1 MKRIFSALVVL
12 SCLVQT
18 AEAQLTTTGA
28 QIVSTTIDKLAPSG
42 PSQNSAI
49 APNGD
54 IIVFSSEASNLVAD
68 DTNKRSDI
76 FKSVKGVISLASK
89 SSSGGFPSG
98 DSKDP
103 AISPILP
110 DGGYAIV
117 FASNAL
123 DIVSGYT
130 PPESGSLNPTQIYMR
145 LEPSGETILI
155 SRALDAARN
164 PVPLLGG
171 NGDSIF
177 PSVTV
182 VPSNPPKFMI
192 AFLSQA
198 TDIARSD
205 DPVEGRIP
213 SIAPFGASV
222 KIQLEGVAVVE
233 DIMTP
238 KIRPDADCFDLQL
251 SGNGRYVAFSS
262 RARNLIPNEVYSG
275 GFKQIFLIEFVRN
288 EDSMSNIVIL
298 SRDKDGALG
307 NADSRLPSLSFRG
320 DIRTFLTSAT
330 NLGSSADKDVV
341 VISNSINKVPTVINT
356 SINGALSNGRATS
369 AKISP
374 NGFYVAFSDTGTN
387 LAEVTTDSFAQSYIK
402 HVITGKVLLTSVT
415 SGTVAGD
422 DTTAQVSI
430 GGAGF
435 NSLAVR
441 TSFTSRALNLNSIG
455 AGGTNAAIYRA
466 DIEVSPPPLT
476 SGVILSAPPDI
487 AITART
493 ATFTLQKFADAS
505 IGSLSVGTFATSV
518 KYNVEIRSAR
528 PKTRIIRNTTRNQIT
543 ARKLSPGSYTVR
555 YRVTGET
562 SSGTAIKS
570 KYSPR
575 ETFVIE

>member
-1 MKRIFSALVVL
+1 MKIILSIIVAVCCVVH
-12 SCLVQT
+12 T

-28 QIVSTTIDKLAPSG
+28 QIVSTTIDGQAPSG
-42 PSQNSAI
+42 ASQNSAI

-54 IIVFSSEASNLVAD
+54 IIVFSSEASNLVAN
-68 DTNKRSDI
+68 DTNQLGDI
-76 FKSVKGVISLASK
+76 FKSVKGVLSLVSK
-89 SSSGGFPSG
+89 NNSGGFPSG

-130 PPESGSLNPTQIYMR
+130 PPQSGSLNPTQIYMR

-155 SRALDAARN
+155 SRALDANRN
-164 PVPLLGG
+164 PMPLSGG
-171 NGDSIF
+171 NGDSRA

-192 AFLSQA
+192 GFLSQA
-198 TDIARSD
+198 TNISLPD
-205 DPVEGRIP
+205 DVAGGLMP
-213 SIAPFGASV
+213 SIAPFGAGV
-222 KIQLEGVAVVE
+222 KIQQDGPVVE
-233 DIMTP
+233 NIKTL
-238 KIRPDADCFDLQL
+238 KIRPDADCFDLVL
-251 SGNGRYVAFSS
+251 SGNGSYIAFSS
-262 RARNLIPNEVYSG
+262 KATNLVPDEDFSG
-275 GFKQIFLIEFVRN
+275 EFRQVFLRDMGIEQTFV
-288 EDSMSNIVIL
+288 L
-298 SRDKDGALG
+298 SRAADRTLGDG
-307 NADSRLPSLSFRG
+307 DSSLPSLSFRG
-320 DIRTFLTSAT
+320 DIRTFLTQAS
-330 NLGSSADKDVV
+330 NLGGSTTNAVAT
-341 VISNSINKVPTVINT
+341 ISNSMNKVPTVINT

-369 AKISP
+369 ARISP

-387 LAEVTTDSFAQSYIK
+387 LAQGPTGNFAQSYIK
-402 HVITGKVLLTSVT
+402 NVITGEVFRTSVT
-415 SGTVAGD
+415 SGGEAGD
-422 DTTAQVSI
+422 ETSAQVSI

-441 TSFTSRALNLNSIG
+441 TSFTSRAFNLNSIG
-455 AGGTNAAIYRA
+455 AGGTNTPIYRA
-466 DIEVSPPPLT
+466 DIDVPPPPLT

-487 AITART
+487 AITSRK
-493 ATFTLQKFADAS
+493 ATFTLQEFSDAN

-518 KYNVEIRSAR
+518 KYNVEIRLTR
-528 PKTRIIRNTTRNQIT
+528 TKTRIIRNTTRNQIT

-570 KYSPR
+570 KYSPK

>member
-1 MKRIFSALVVL
+1 MKIILSIIVAVCCVVH
-12 SCLVQT
+12 T

-28 QIVSTTIDKLAPSG
+28 QIVSTTIDGQAPSG
-42 PSQNSAI
+42 ASQNSAI

-68 DTNKRSDI
+68 DNNKFSDI
-76 FKSVKGVISLASK
+76 FKSVKGVLSLVSK
-89 SSSGGFPSG
+89 NNSGGFPSG

-130 PPESGSLNPTQIYMR
+130 PPQSGSLNPTQIYMR

-155 SRALDAARN
+155 SRALDANRN
-164 PVPLLGG
+164 PMPLSGG
-171 NGDSIF
+171 NGDSRA

-192 AFLSQA
+192 GFLSQA
-198 TDIARSD
+198 TNISLPD
-205 DPVEGRIP
+205 DVAGGLMP
-213 SIAPFGASV
+213 SIAPFGAGV
-222 KIQLEGVAVVE
+222 KIQQDGPVVE
-233 DIMTP
+233 NIKTL
-238 KIRPDADCFDLQL
+238 KIRPDADCFDLVL
-251 SGNGRYVAFSS
+251 SGNGSYIAFSS
-262 RARNLIPNEVYSG
+262 KATNLVPDEDFSG
-275 GFKQIFLIEFVRN
+275 EFRQVFLRDMGIEQTFV
-288 EDSMSNIVIL
+288 L
-298 SRDKDGALG
+298 SRAADGTLG
-307 NADSRLPSLSFRG
+307 DGDSYLPSLSFRG
-320 DIRTFLTSAT
+320 DIRTFLTQAS
-330 NLGSSADKDVV
+330 NLGGNTTNAVAT
-341 VISNSINKVPTVINT
+341 ISNSMNKVPTVINT
-356 SINGALSNGRATS
+356 SIDGTVSNGRATS

-387 LAEVTTDSFAQSYIK
+387 LAQGPTGNFAQSYIK
-402 HVITGKVLLTSVT
+402 NVITGEVFRTSVT
-415 SGTVAGD
+415 SGGVAGD
-422 DTTAQVSI
+422 DTSAQVSI

-441 TSFTSRALNLNSIG
+441 TSFTSRAFNLNSIG
-455 AGGTNAAIYRA
+455 AGGTNTPIYRA
-466 DIEVSPPPLT
+466 DIDVPPPPLT

-487 AITART
+487 AITSRK
-493 ATFTLQKFADAS
+493 ATFTLQEFSDAN

-518 KYNVEIRSAR
+518 KYNVEIRLTR
-528 PKTRIIRNTTRNQIT
+528 TKTRIIRNTTRNQIT

-570 KYSPR
+570 KYSPK

>member
-1 MKRIFSALVVL
+1 MKIILSIIVAVCCVVH
-12 SCLVQT
+12 T

-28 QIVSTTIDKLAPSG
+28 QIVSTTIDGQAPSG
-42 PSQNSAI
+42 ASQNSAI

-54 IIVFSSEASNLVAD
+54 IIVFSSEERNLFAN
-68 DTNKRSDI
+68 DTNQLGDI
-76 FKSVKGVISLASK
+76 FKSVKGVLSLVSK
-89 SSSGGFPSG
+89 NNSGGFPSG

-130 PPESGSLNPTQIYMR
+130 PPQSGSLNPTQIYMR

-155 SRALDAARN
+155 SRALDANRN
-164 PVPLLGG
+164 PMPLSGG
-171 NGDSIF
+171 NGDSRA

-192 AFLSQA
+192 GFLSQA
-198 TDIARSD
+198 TNISLPD
-205 DPVEGRIP
+205 DVAGGLMP
-213 SIAPFGASV
+213 SIAPFGAGV
-222 KIQLEGVAVVE
+222 KIQQDGPVVE
-233 DIMTP
+233 NIKTLR
-238 KIRPDADCFDLQL
+238 IRPDADCFDLVL
-251 SGNGRYVAFSS
+251 SGNGSYIAFSS
-262 RARNLIPNEVYSG
+262 KATNLVPDEDFSG
-275 GFKQIFLIEFVRN
+275 EFRQVFLRDMGIEQTFV
-288 EDSMSNIVIL
+288 L
-298 SRDKDGALG
+298 SRAADRTLGDG
-307 NADSRLPSLSFRG
+307 DSSLPSLSFRG
-320 DIRTFLTSAT
+320 DIRTFLTQAS
-330 NLGSSADKDVV
+330 NLGGSTTNTVAT
-341 VISNSINKVPTVINT
+341 ISNSTNKVPTVINT
-356 SINGALSNGRATS
+356 SINGALSNGKATS

-387 LAEVTTDSFAQSYIK
+387 LAQGPTGNFAQSYIK
-402 HVITGKVLLTSVT
+402 NVITGEVFRTSVT
-415 SGTVAGD
+415 SGGEAGD
-422 DTTAQVSI
+422 ETSAQVSI

-441 TSFTSRALNLNSIG
+441 TSFTSRAFNLNSIG
-455 AGGTNAAIYRA
+455 AGGTNTPIYRA
-466 DIEVSPPPLT
+466 DIDVPPPPLT

-487 AITART
+487 AITSRK
-493 ATFTLQKFADAS
+493 ATFTLQEFSDAN

-518 KYNVEIRSAR
+518 KYNVEIRLAR

-570 KYSPR
+570 KYSPK

>member
-1 MKRIFSALVVL
+1 MKIIFSALVVL
-12 SCLVQT
+12 YCVVQT

-28 QIVSTTIDKLAPSG
+28 QIVSTTIDGQAPSG
-42 PSQNSAI
+42 ASQNSAI

-68 DTNKRSDI
+68 DNNQLADI
-76 FKSVKGVISLASK
+76 FKSVKGVISLVSRG
-89 SSSGGFPSG
+89 SSGGFPSG

-117 FASNAL
+117 FASNAR
-123 DIVSGYT
+123 DIVSGYQ
-130 PPESGSLNPTQIYMR
+130 PPPPSGSLNPTQIYMR

-155 SRALDAARN
+155 SRALDASRN

-171 NGDSIF
+171 NGESRF

-192 AFLSQA
+192 GFLSQA
-198 TDIARSD
+198 TNIALSAD
-205 DPVEGRIP
+205 VVGGLIP
-213 SIAPFGASV
+213 LMVPFGASV
-222 KIQLEGVAVVE
+222 KIQRDGLAVVE
-233 DIMTP
+233 DIRTP
-238 KIRPDADCFDLQL
+238 RIRPDADCFDLVL
-251 SGNGRYVAFSS
+251 SGNGSYLAFSS
-262 RARNLIPNEVYSG
+262 AATNLVRDEDFSG
-275 GFKQIFLIEFVRN
+275 GFKQVFLNSMGNEQTFV
-288 EDSMSNIVIL
+288 L
-298 SRDKDGALG
+298 SRAADGTLG
-307 NADSRLPSLSFRG
+307 NGDSSLPSLSFRG
-320 DIRTFLTSAT
+320 DIRTFLTQAS
-330 NLGSSADKDVV
+330 NLGGSTTNAVAT
-341 VISNSINKVPTVINT
+341 ISNSMNKVPTVINT

-369 AKISP
+369 ARISP

-387 LAEVTTDSFAQSYIK
+387 LAQGPTGNFAQSYIK
-402 HVITGKVLLTSVT
+402 NVITGEVFRTSVT
-415 SGTVAGD
+415 SGGVAGD
-422 DTTAQVSI
+422 DTSAQVSI

-441 TSFTSRALNLNSIG
+441 TSFTSRAFNLNSIG
-455 AGGTNAAIYRA
+455 AGGTNTPIYRA
-466 DIEVSPPPLT
+466 DIDVPPPPLT
-476 SGVILSAPPDI
+476 SGVILGAPPDI
-487 AITART
+487 AITSRK
-493 ATFTLQKFADAS
+493 ATFTLQEFSDAN

-518 KYNVEIRSAR
+518 KYNVEIRLAR

-570 KYSPR
+570 KYSPK

>member
-1 MKRIFSALVVL
+1 MKIILSIIVAVCCVVH
-12 SCLVQT
+12 T

-28 QIVSTTIDKLAPSG
+28 QIVSTTIDGQAPSG
-42 PSQNSAI
+42 ASQNSAI

-68 DTNKRSDI
+68 DNNKLSDI
-76 FKSVKGVISLASK
+76 FKSVKGVLSLVSK
-89 SSSGGFPSG
+89 NNSGGFPSG

-110 DGGYAIV
+110 DGRYAIV

-123 DIVSGYT
+123 DLVSGYT
-130 PPESGSLNPTQIYMR
+130 PPQSGSLNPTQIYMR

-155 SRALDAARN
+155 SRALDANRN
-164 PVPLLGG
+164 PMPLSGG
-171 NGDSIF
+171 NGDSRA

-192 AFLSQA
+192 GFLSQA
-198 TDIARSD
+198 TNISLPD
-205 DPVEGRIP
+205 DVAGGLMP
-213 SIAPFGASV
+213 SIAPFGAGV
-222 KIQLEGVAVVE
+222 KIQQDGPVVE
-233 DIMTP
+233 NIKTLR
-238 KIRPDADCFDLQL
+238 IRPDADCFDLVL
-251 SGNGRYVAFSS
+251 SGNGSYIAFSS
-262 RARNLIPNEVYSG
+262 KATNLVPDEDFSG
-275 GFKQIFLIEFVRN
+275 EFRQVFLRDMGIEQTFV
-288 EDSMSNIVIL
+288 L
-298 SRDKDGALG
+298 SRAADRTLGDG
-307 NADSRLPSLSFRG
+307 DSSLPSLSFRG
-320 DIRTFLTSAT
+320 DIRTFLTQAS
-330 NLGSSADKDVV
+330 NLGGSTTNTVAT
-341 VISNSINKVPTVINT
+341 ISNSTNKVPTVINT
-356 SINGALSNGRATS
+356 SINGALSNGKATS

-387 LAEVTTDSFAQSYIK
+387 LAQGPTGNFAQSYIK
-402 HVITGKVLLTSVT
+402 NVITGEVFRTSVT
-415 SGTVAGD
+415 SGGVAGD
-422 DTTAQVSI
+422 DTSAQVSI

-441 TSFTSRALNLNSIG
+441 TSFTSRAFNLNSIG
-455 AGGTNAAIYRA
+455 AGGTNTPIYRA
-466 DIEVSPPPLT
+466 DIDVPPPPLT

-487 AITART
+487 AITSRK
-493 ATFTLQKFADAS
+493 ATFTLQEFSDAN

-518 KYNVEIRSAR
+518 KYNVEIRLTR
-528 PKTRIIRNTTRNQIT
+528 TKTRIIRNTTRNQIT

-570 KYSPR
+570 KYSPK

>member
-1 MKRIFSALVVL
+1 MKIILSIIVAVCCVVH
-12 SCLVQT
+12 T

-28 QIVSTTIDKLAPSG
+28 QIVSTTIDGQAPSG
-42 PSQNSAI
+42 ASQNSAI

-54 IIVFSSEASNLVAD
+54 IIVFSSEASNLVAN
-68 DTNKRSDI
+68 DTNQLGDI
-76 FKSVKGVISLASK
+76 FKSVKGVLSLVSK
-89 SSSGGFPSG
+89 NNSGGFPSG

-130 PPESGSLNPTQIYMR
+130 PPQSGSLNPTQIYMR

-155 SRALDAARN
+155 SRALDANRN
-164 PVPLLGG
+164 PMPLSGG
-171 NGDSIF
+171 NGDSRA

-192 AFLSQA
+192 GFLSQA
-198 TDIARSD
+198 TNISLPD
-205 DPVEGRIP
+205 DVAGGLMP
-213 SIAPFGASV
+213 SIAPFGAGV
-222 KIQLEGVAVVE
+222 KIQQDGPVVE
-233 DIMTP
+233 NIKTL
-238 KIRPDADCFDLQL
+238 KIRPDADCFDLVL
-251 SGNGRYVAFSS
+251 SGNGSYIAFSS
-262 RARNLIPNEVYSG
+262 KATNLVPDEDFSG
-275 GFKQIFLIEFVRN
+275 EFRQVFLRDMGIEQTFV
-288 EDSMSNIVIL
+288 L
-298 SRDKDGALG
+298 SRAADGTLG
-307 NADSRLPSLSFRG
+307 DGDSYLPSLSFRG
-320 DIRTFLTSAT
+320 DIRTFLTQAS
-330 NLGSSADKDVV
+330 NLGGNTTNAVAT
-341 VISNSINKVPTVINT
+341 ISNSMNKVPTVINT

-369 AKISP
+369 ARISP

-387 LAEVTTDSFAQSYIK
+387 LAQGPTGNFAQSYIK
-402 HVITGKVLLTSVT
+402 NVITGEVFRTSVT
-415 SGTVAGD
+415 SGGVAGD
-422 DTTAQVSI
+422 DTSAQVSI

-441 TSFTSRALNLNSIG
+441 TSFTSRAFNLNSIG
-455 AGGTNAAIYRA
+455 AGGTNTPIYRA
-466 DIEVSPPPLT
+466 DIDVPPPPLT

-487 AITART
+487 AITSRK
-493 ATFTLQKFADAS
+493 ATFTLQEFSDAN

-518 KYNVEIRSAR
+518 KYNVEIRLTR
-528 PKTRIIRNTTRNQIT
+528 TKTRIIRNTTRNQIT

-570 KYSPR
+570 KYSPK

>member
-1 MKRIFSALVVL
+1 MKIILSIIVAVCCVVH
-12 SCLVQT
+12 T

-28 QIVSTTIDKLAPSG
+28 QIVSTTIDGQAPSG
-42 PSQNSAI
+42 ASQNSAI

-54 IIVFSSEASNLVAD
+54 IIVFSSEASNLVAN
-68 DTNKRSDI
+68 DTNQLGDI
-76 FKSVKGVISLASK
+76 FKSVKGVLSLVSK
-89 SSSGGFPSG
+89 NNSGGFPSG

-130 PPESGSLNPTQIYMR
+130 PPQSGSLNPTQIYMR

-155 SRALDAARN
+155 SRALDANRN
-164 PVPLLGG
+164 PMPLSGG
-171 NGDSIF
+171 NGHSTA

-192 AFLSQA
+192 GFLSQA
-198 TDIARSD
+198 TNISLPD
-205 DPVEGRIP
+205 DVAGGLMP
-213 SIAPFGASV
+213 SIAPFGAGV
-222 KIQLEGVAVVE
+222 KIQQDGPVVE
-233 DIMTP
+233 NIKTL
-238 KIRPDADCFDLQL
+238 KIRPDADCFDLVL
-251 SGNGRYVAFSS
+251 SGNGSYIAFSS
-262 RARNLIPNEVYSG
+262 KATNLVPDEDFSG
-275 GFKQIFLIEFVRN
+275 EFRQVFLRDMGIEQTFV
-288 EDSMSNIVIL
+288 L
-298 SRDKDGALG
+298 SRAADRTLGDG
-307 NADSRLPSLSFRG
+307 DSSLPSLSFRG
-320 DIRTFLTSAT
+320 DIRTFLTQAS
-330 NLGSSADKDVV
+330 NLGGSTTNTVAT
-341 VISNSINKVPTVINT
+341 ISNSTNKVPTVINT
-356 SINGALSNGRATS
+356 SIDGAVSNGKATS

-387 LAEVTTDSFAQSYIK
+387 LAQGPTGNFAQSYIK
-402 HVITGKVLLTSVT
+402 NVITGEVFRTSVT
-415 SGTVAGD
+415 SGGVAGD
-422 DTTAQVSI
+422 DTSAQVSI

-441 TSFTSRALNLNSIG
+441 TSFTSRAFNLNSIG
-455 AGGTNAAIYRA
+455 AGGTNTPIYRA
-466 DIEVSPPPLT
+466 DIDVPPPPLT

-487 AITART
+487 AITSRK
-493 ATFTLQKFADAS
+493 ATFTLQEFSDAN

-518 KYNVEIRSAR
+518 KYNVEIRLTR
-528 PKTRIIRNTTRNQIT
+528 TKTRIIRNTTRNQIT

-570 KYSPR
+570 KYSPK

>member
-1 MKRIFSALVVL
+1 MKIILSIIVAVCCVVH
-12 SCLVQT
+12 T

-28 QIVSTTIDKLAPSG
+28 QIVSTTIDGQAPSG
-42 PSQNSAI
+42 ASQNSAI

-68 DTNKRSDI
+68 DNNKFSDI
-76 FKSVKGVISLASK
+76 FKSVKGVLSLVSK
-89 SSSGGFPSG
+89 NNSGGFPSG

-130 PPESGSLNPTQIYMR
+130 PPQSGSLNPTQIYMR

-155 SRALDAARN
+155 SRALDANRN
-164 PVPLLGG
+164 PMPLSGG
-171 NGDSIF
+171 NGDSRA

-192 AFLSQA
+192 GFLSQA
-198 TDIARSD
+198 TNIALPD
-205 DPVEGRIP
+205 DVVGGLTPFLV
-213 SIAPFGASV
+213 PFGASV
-222 KIQLEGVAVVE
+222 KIQRDGLAVVE
-233 DIMTP
+233 NVKTP
-238 KIRPDADCFDLQL
+238 RIRPDADCFDLVL
-251 SGNGRYVAFSS
+251 SGNGSYLAFSS
-262 RARNLIPNEVYSG
+262 KATNLVPDEDFSG
-275 GFKQIFLIEFVRN
+275 EFRQVFLRDMGIEQTFV
-288 EDSMSNIVIL
+288 L
-298 SRDKDGALG
+298 SRAADGTLG
-307 NADSRLPSLSFRG
+307 DGDSYLPSLSFRG
-320 DIRTFLTSAT
+320 DIRTFLTQAS
-330 NLGSSADKDVV
+330 NLGGNTTNAVAT
-341 VISNSINKVPTVINT
+341 ISNSMNKVPTVINT
-356 SINGALSNGRATS
+356 SIDGTVSNGRATS

-387 LAEVTTDSFAQSYIK
+387 LAQGPTGNFAQSYIK
-402 HVITGKVLLTSVT
+402 NVITGEVFRTSVT
-415 SGTVAGD
+415 SGGVAGD
-422 DTTAQVSI
+422 DTSAQVSI

-441 TSFTSRALNLNSIG
+441 TSFTSRAFNLNSIG
-455 AGGTNAAIYRA
+455 AGGTNTPIYRA
-466 DIEVSPPPLT
+466 DIDVPPPPLT

-487 AITART
+487 AITSRK
-493 ATFTLQKFADAS
+493 ATFTLQEFSDAN

-518 KYNVEIRSAR
+518 KYNVEIRLTR
-528 PKTRIIRNTTRNQIT
+528 TKTRIIRNTTRNQIT

-570 KYSPR
+570 KYSPK

>member
-1 MKRIFSALVVL
+1 MKIILSIIVAVCCVVH
-12 SCLVQT
+12 T

-28 QIVSTTIDKLAPSG
+28 QIVSTTIDGQAPSG
-42 PSQNSAI
+42 ASQNSAI

-68 DTNKRSDI
+68 DNNQLADI
-76 FKSVKGVISLASK
+76 FKSVKGVLSLVSK

-130 PPESGSLNPTQIYMR
+130 PPQSGSLNPTQIYMR

-155 SRALDAARN
+155 SRALDANRN
-164 PVPLLGG
+164 PMPLSGG
-171 NGDSIF
+171 NGDSRA

-192 AFLSQA
+192 GFLSQA
-198 TDIARSD
+198 TNIALSAD
-205 DPVEGRIP
+205 VVGGLIP
-213 SIAPFGASV
+213 LMVPFGASV
-222 KIQLEGVAVVE
+222 KIQRDGLAVVE
-233 DIMTP
+233 DIRTP
-238 KIRPDADCFDLQL
+238 RIRPDADCFDLVL
-251 SGNGRYVAFSS
+251 SGNGSYIAFSS
-262 RARNLIPNEVYSG
+262 KATNLVPDEDFSGEFRQVFLRDMGNE
-275 GFKQIFLIEFVRN
+275 QTFV
-288 EDSMSNIVIL
+288 L
-298 SRDKDGALG
+298 SRAADGTLG
-307 NADSRLPSLSFRG
+307 NGDSSLPSLSFRG
-320 DIRTFLTSAT
+320 DIRTFLTQAS
-330 NLGSSADKDVV
+330 NLGGSTTNAVAT
-341 VISNSINKVPTVINT
+341 ISNSMNKVPTVINT

-369 AKISP
+369 ARISP

-387 LAEVTTDSFAQSYIK
+387 LAQGPTGNFAQSYIK
-402 HVITGKVLLTSVT
+402 NVITGEVFRTSVT
-415 SGTVAGD
+415 SGGVAGD
-422 DTTAQVSI
+422 DTSAQVSI

-441 TSFTSRALNLNSIG
+441 TSFTSRAFNLNSIG
-455 AGGTNAAIYRA
+455 AGGTNTPIYRA
-466 DIEVSPPPLT
+466 DIDVPPPPLT

-487 AITART
+487 AITSRK
-493 ATFTLQKFADAS
+493 ATFTLQEFSDAN

-518 KYNVEIRSAR
+518 KYNVEIRLTR
-528 PKTRIIRNTTRNQIT
+528 TKTRIIRNTTRNQIT

-570 KYSPR
+570 KYSPK

>member
-1 MKRIFSALVVL
+1 MKIILSIIVAVCCVVH
-12 SCLVQT
+12 T

-28 QIVSTTIDKLAPSG
+28 QIVSTTIDGQAPSG
-42 PSQNSAI
+42 ASQNSAI

-54 IIVFSSEASNLVAD
+54 IIVFSSEASNLVAN
-68 DTNKRSDI
+68 DTNQLGDI
-76 FKSVKGVISLASK
+76 FKSVKGVLSLVSK
-89 SSSGGFPSG
+89 NNSGGFPSG

-130 PPESGSLNPTQIYMR
+130 PPQSGSLNPTQIYMR

-155 SRALDAARN
+155 SRALDANRN
-164 PVPLLGG
+164 PMPLSGG
-171 NGDSIF
+171 NGHSTA

-192 AFLSQA
+192 GFLSQA
-198 TDIARSD
+198 TNIALSAD
-205 DPVEGRIP
+205 VVGGLIP
-213 SIAPFGASV
+213 LMVPFGASV
-222 KIQLEGVAVVE
+222 KIQRDGLAVVE
-233 DIMTP
+233 DIRTP
-238 KIRPDADCFDLQL
+238 RIRPDADCFDLVL
-251 SGNGRYVAFSS
+251 SGNGSYLAFSS
-262 RARNLIPNEVYSG
+262 AATNLVRDEDFSG
-275 GFKQIFLIEFVRN
+275 GFKQVFLNSMGNEQTFV
-288 EDSMSNIVIL
+288 L
-298 SRDKDGALG
+298 SRAADGTLG
-307 NADSRLPSLSFRG
+307 DGDSSLPSLSFRG
-320 DIRTFLTSAT
+320 DIRTFLTQAS
-330 NLGSSADKDVV
+330 NLGGSTTNTVAT
-341 VISNSINKVPTVINT
+341 ISNSTNKVPTVINT
-356 SINGALSNGRATS
+356 SIDGAVSNGKATS

-387 LAEVTTDSFAQSYIK
+387 LAQGPTGNFAQSYIK
-402 HVITGKVLLTSVT
+402 NVITGEVFRTSVT
-415 SGTVAGD
+415 SGGVAGD
-422 DTTAQVSI
+422 DTSAQVSI

-441 TSFTSRALNLNSIG
+441 TSFTSRAFNLNSIG
-455 AGGTNAAIYRA
+455 AGGTNTPIYRA
-466 DIEVSPPPLT
+466 DIDVPPPPLT

-487 AITART
+487 AITSRK
-493 ATFTLQKFADAS
+493 ATFTLQEFSDAN

-518 KYNVEIRSAR
+518 KYNVEIRLTR
-528 PKTRIIRNTTRNQIT
+528 TKTRIIRNTTRNQIT

-570 KYSPR
+570 KYSPK

>member
-1 MKRIFSALVVL
+1 MKIILSIIVAVCCVVH
-12 SCLVQT
+12 T

-28 QIVSTTIDKLAPSG
+28 QIVSTTIDGQAPSG

-68 DTNKRSDI
+68 DNNKFSDI
-76 FKSVKGVISLASK
+76 FKSVKGVLSLVSK
-89 SSSGGFPSG
+89 NNSGGFPSG

-110 DGGYAIV
+110 DGRYAIV

-123 DIVSGYT
+123 DLVSGYT
-130 PPESGSLNPTQIYMR
+130 PPQSGSLNPTQIYMR

-155 SRALDAARN
+155 SRALDADRN
-164 PVPLLGG
+164 PMPLSGG
-171 NGDSIF
+171 SGDSTA

-192 AFLSQA
+192 GFLSQA
-198 TDIARSD
+198 TNISLPD
-205 DPVEGRIP
+205 DVAGGLMP
-213 SIAPFGASV
+213 SIAPFGAGV
-222 KIQLEGVAVVE
+222 KIQQDGPVVE
-233 DIMTP
+233 NIKTL
-238 KIRPDADCFDLQL
+238 KIRPDADCFDLVL
-251 SGNGRYVAFSS
+251 SGNGSYIAFSS
-262 RARNLIPNEVYSG
+262 KATNLIPDEDFSG
-275 GFKQIFLIEFVRN
+275 GFRQVFLRSMGTEQTFV
-288 EDSMSNIVIL
+288 L
-298 SRDKDGALG
+298 SRAADGTLG
-307 NADSRLPSLSFRG
+307 DGDSYLPSLSFRG
-320 DIRTFLTSAT
+320 DIRTFLTQAS
-330 NLGSSADKDVV
+330 NLGGSTTNAVAT
-341 VISNSINKVPTVINT
+341 ISNSTNKVPTVINT
-356 SINGALSNGRATS
+356 SIDGAVSNGRATS

-387 LAEVTTDSFAQSYIK
+387 LAQGPTGNFAQSYIK
-402 HVITGKVLLTSVT
+402 NVITGEVFRTSVT
-415 SGTVAGD
+415 SGGVAGD
-422 DTTAQVSI
+422 ETSGQVSL

-441 TSFTSRALNLNSIG
+441 TSFTSRAFNLNSIG
-455 AGGTNAAIYRA
+455 AGGTNTPIYRA
-466 DIEVSPPPLT
+466 DIDVPPPPLT
-476 SGVILSAPPDI
+476 NGVILSAPPDI
-487 AITART
+487 AITSRK
-493 ATFTLQKFADAS
+493 ATFTLQEFSDAN

-518 KYNVEIRSAR
+518 KYNVEIRLAR

-570 KYSPR
+570 KYSPK

>member
-1 MKRIFSALVVL
+1 MKIILSIIVAVCCVVH
-12 SCLVQT
+12 T

-28 QIVSTTIDKLAPSG
+28 QIVSTTIDGQAPSG
-42 PSQNSAI
+42 ASQNSAI

-68 DTNKRSDI
+68 DNNKFSDI
-76 FKSVKGVISLASK
+76 FKSVKGVLSLVSK
-89 SSSGGFPSG
+89 NNSGGFPSG

-130 PPESGSLNPTQIYMR
+130 PPQSGSLNPTQIYMR

-155 SRALDAARN
+155 SRALDANRN
-164 PVPLLGG
+164 PMPLSGG
-171 NGDSIF
+171 NGDSRA

-192 AFLSQA
+192 GFLSQA
-198 TDIARSD
+198 TNISLPD
-205 DPVEGRIP
+205 DVAGGLMP
-213 SIAPFGASV
+213 SIAPFGAGV
-222 KIQLEGVAVVE
+222 KIQQDGPVVE
-233 DIMTP
+233 NIKTL
-238 KIRPDADCFDLQL
+238 KIRPDADCFDLVL
-251 SGNGRYVAFSS
+251 SGNGSYIAFSS
-262 RARNLIPNEVYSG
+262 KATNLVPDEDFSG
-275 GFKQIFLIEFVRN
+275 EFRQVFLRDMGIEQTFV
-288 EDSMSNIVIL
+288 L
-298 SRDKDGALG
+298 SRAADGTLG
-307 NADSRLPSLSFRG
+307 DGDSYLPSLSFRG
-320 DIRTFLTSAT
+320 DIRTFLTQAS
-330 NLGSSADKDVV
+330 NLGGNTTNAVAT
-341 VISNSINKVPTVINT
+341 ISNSMNKVPTVINT

-387 LAEVTTDSFAQSYIK
+387 LAQGPTGNFAQSYIK
-402 HVITGKVLLTSVT
+402 NVITGEVFRTSVT
-415 SGTVAGD
+415 SGGVAGD
-422 DTTAQVSI
+422 DTSAQVSI

-441 TSFTSRALNLNSIG
+441 TSFTSRAFNLNSIG
-455 AGGTNAAIYRA
+455 AGGTNTPIYRA
-466 DIEVSPPPLT
+466 DIDVPPPPLT

-487 AITART
+487 AITSRK
-493 ATFTLQKFADAS
+493 ATFTLQEFSDAN

-518 KYNVEIRSAR
+518 KYNVEIRLTR
-528 PKTRIIRNTTRNQIT
+528 TKTRIIRNTTRNQIT

-570 KYSPR
+570 KYSPK

>member
-1 MKRIFSALVVL
+1 MKIILSIIVAVCCVVH
-12 SCLVQT
+12 T

-28 QIVSTTIDKLAPSG
+28 QIVSTTIDGQAPSG
-42 PSQNSAI
+42 ASQNSAI

-54 IIVFSSEASNLVAD
+54 IIVFSSEASNLVAN
-68 DTNKRSDI
+68 DTNQLGDI
-76 FKSVKGVISLASK
+76 FKSVKGVLSLVSK
-89 SSSGGFPSG
+89 NNSGGFPSG

-130 PPESGSLNPTQIYMR
+130 PPQSGSLNPTQIYMR

-155 SRALDAARN
+155 SRALDANRN
-164 PVPLLGG
+164 PMPLSGG
-171 NGDSIF
+171 NGDSRA

-192 AFLSQA
+192 GFLSQA
-198 TDIARSD
+198 TNISLPD
-205 DPVEGRIP
+205 DVAGGLMP
-213 SIAPFGASV
+213 SIAPFGAGV
-222 KIQLEGVAVVE
+222 KIQQDGPVVE
-233 DIMTP
+233 NIKTL
-238 KIRPDADCFDLQL
+238 KIRPDADCFDLVL
-251 SGNGRYVAFSS
+251 SGNGSYIAFSS
-262 RARNLIPNEVYSG
+262 KATNLVPDEDFSG
-275 GFKQIFLIEFVRN
+275 EFRQVFLRDMGIEQTFV
-288 EDSMSNIVIL
+288 L
-298 SRDKDGALG
+298 SRAADRTLGDG
-307 NADSRLPSLSFRG
+307 DSSLPSLSFRG
-320 DIRTFLTSAT
+320 DIRTFLTQAS
-330 NLGSSADKDVV
+330 NLGGSTTNAVAT
-341 VISNSINKVPTVINT
+341 ISNSMNKVPTVINT

-369 AKISP
+369 ARISP

-387 LAEVTTDSFAQSYIK
+387 LAQGPTGNFAQSYIK
-402 HVITGKVLLTSVT
+402 NVITGEVFRTSVT
-415 SGTVAGD
+415 SGGEAGD
-422 DTTAQVSI
+422 ETSAQVSI

-441 TSFTSRALNLNSIG
+441 TSFTSRAFNLNSIG
-455 AGGTNAAIYRA
+455 AGGANTPIYRA
-466 DIEVSPPPLT
+466 DIDVPPPPLT

-487 AITART
+487 AITSRK
-493 ATFTLQKFADAS
+493 ATFTLQEFSDAN

-518 KYNVEIRSAR
+518 KYNVEIRLTR
-528 PKTRIIRNTTRNQIT
+528 TKTRIIRNTTRNQIT

-570 KYSPR
+570 KYSPK

>member
-1 MKRIFSALVVL
+1 MKIILSIIVAVCCVVH
-12 SCLVQT
+12 T

-28 QIVSTTIDKLAPSG
+28 QIVSTTIDGQAPSG
-42 PSQNSAI
+42 ASQNSAI

-68 DTNKRSDI
+68 DNNKFSDI
-76 FKSVKGVISLASK
+76 FKSVKGVLSLVSK
-89 SSSGGFPSG
+89 NNSGGFPSG

-110 DGGYAIV
+110 DGRYAIV

-123 DIVSGYT
+123 DLVSGYT
-130 PPESGSLNPTQIYMR
+130 PPQSGSLNPTQIYMR

-155 SRALDAARN
+155 SRALDADRN
-164 PVPLLGG
+164 PMPLSGG
-171 NGDSIF
+171 NGDSRA

-192 AFLSQA
+192 GFLSQA
-198 TDIARSD
+198 TNISLPD
-205 DPVEGRIP
+205 DVAGGLMP
-213 SIAPFGASV
+213 SIAPFGAGV
-222 KIQLEGVAVVE
+222 KIQQDGPVVE
-233 DIMTP
+233 NIKTP
-238 KIRPDADCFDLQL
+238 KIRPDADCFDLVL
-251 SGNGRYVAFSS
+251 SGNGSYIAFSS
-262 RARNLIPNEVYSG
+262 KATNLVPDEDFSG
-275 GFKQIFLIEFVRN
+275 EFRQVFLRDMGIEQTFV
-288 EDSMSNIVIL
+288 L
-298 SRDKDGALG
+298 SRAADGTLG
-307 NADSRLPSLSFRG
+307 DGDSYLPSLSFRG
-320 DIRTFLTSAT
+320 DIRTFLTQAS
-330 NLGSSADKDVV
+330 NLGGSTTNAVAT
-341 VISNSINKVPTVINT
+341 ISNSMNKVPTVINT

-387 LAEVTTDSFAQSYIK
+387 LAQGPTGNFAQSYIK
-402 HVITGKVLLTSVT
+402 NVITGEVFRTSVT
-415 SGTVAGD
+415 SGGVAGD
-422 DTTAQVSI
+422 DTSAQVSI

-441 TSFTSRALNLNSIG
+441 TSFTSRAFNLNSIG
-455 AGGTNAAIYRA
+455 AGGTNTPIYRA
-466 DIEVSPPPLT
+466 DIDVPPPPLT

-487 AITART
+487 AITSRK
-493 ATFTLQKFADAS
+493 ATFTLQEFSDAN

-518 KYNVEIRSAR
+518 KYNVEIRLTR
-528 PKTRIIRNTTRNQIT
+528 TKTRIIRNTTRNQIT

-570 KYSPR
+570 KYSPK

>member
-1 MKRIFSALVVL
+1 MKIILSIIVAVCCVVH
-12 SCLVQT
+12 T

-28 QIVSTTIDKLAPSG
+28 QIVSTTIDGQAPSG
-42 PSQNSAI
+42 ASQNSAI

-54 IIVFSSEASNLVAD
+54 IIVFSSEASNLVAN
-68 DTNKRSDI
+68 DTNQLGDI
-76 FKSVKGVISLASK
+76 FKSVKGVLSLVSK
-89 SSSGGFPSG
+89 NNSGGFPSG

-110 DGGYAIV
+110 DGRYAIV

-123 DIVSGYT
+123 DLVSGYT
-130 PPESGSLNPTQIYMR
+130 PPQSGSLNPTQIYMR

-155 SRALDAARN
+155 SRALDADRN
-164 PVPLLGG
+164 PMPLSGG
-171 NGDSIF
+171 NGDSRA

-192 AFLSQA
+192 GFLSQA
-198 TDIARSD
+198 TNIALSAD
-205 DPVEGRIP
+205 VVGGLIP
-213 SIAPFGASV
+213 LMVPFGASV
-222 KIQLEGVAVVE
+222 KIQRDGLAVVE
-233 DIMTP
+233 DIRTP
-238 KIRPDADCFDLQL
+238 RIRPDADCFDLVL
-251 SGNGRYVAFSS
+251 SGNGSYLAFSS
-262 RARNLIPNEVYSG
+262 KATNLVPDEDFSG
-275 GFKQIFLIEFVRN
+275 EFRQVFLRDMGIEQTFV
-288 EDSMSNIVIL
+288 L
-298 SRDKDGALG
+298 SRAADGTLG
-307 NADSRLPSLSFRG
+307 DGDSYLPSLSFRG
-320 DIRTFLTSAT
+320 DIRTFLTQAS
-330 NLGSSADKDVV
+330 NLGGSTTNTVAT
-341 VISNSINKVPTVINT
+341 ISNSMNKVPTVINT

-387 LAEVTTDSFAQSYIK
+387 LAQGPTGNFAQSYIK
-402 HVITGKVLLTSVT
+402 NVITGEVFRTSVT
-415 SGTVAGD
+415 SGGVAGD
-422 DTTAQVSI
+422 DTSAQVSI

-441 TSFTSRALNLNSIG
+441 TSFTSRAFNLNSIG
-455 AGGTNAAIYRA
+455 AGGTNTPIYRA
-466 DIEVSPPPLT
+466 DIDVPPPPLT

-487 AITART
+487 AITSRK
-493 ATFTLQKFADAS
+493 ATFTLQEFSDAN

-518 KYNVEIRSAR
+518 KYNVEIRLTR
-528 PKTRIIRNTTRNQIT
+528 TKTRIIRNTTRNQIT

-570 KYSPR
+570 KYSPK

>member
-1 MKRIFSALVVL
+1 MKIILSIIVAVCCVVH
-12 SCLVQT
+12 T

-28 QIVSTTIDKLAPSG
+28 QIVSTTIDGQAPSG
-42 PSQNSAI
+42 ASQNSAI

-54 IIVFSSEASNLVAD
+54 IIVFSSEASNLVAN
-68 DTNKRSDI
+68 DTNQLGDI
-76 FKSVKGVISLASK
+76 FKSVKGVLSLVSK
-89 SSSGGFPSG
+89 NNSGGFPSG

-130 PPESGSLNPTQIYMR
+130 PPQSGSLNPTQIYMR

-155 SRALDAARN
+155 SRALDANRN
-164 PVPLLGG
+164 PMPLSGG
-171 NGDSIF
+171 NGDSRA

-192 AFLSQA
+192 GFLSQA
-198 TDIARSD
+198 TNISLPD
-205 DPVEGRIP
+205 DVAGGLMP
-213 SIAPFGASV
+213 SIAPFGAGV
-222 KIQLEGVAVVE
+222 KIQQDGPVVE
-233 DIMTP
+233 NIKTL
-238 KIRPDADCFDLQL
+238 KIRPDADCFDLVL
-251 SGNGRYVAFSS
+251 SGNGSYIAFSS
-262 RARNLIPNEVYSG
+262 KATNLVPDEDFSG
-275 GFKQIFLIEFVRN
+275 EFRQVFLRDMGIEQTFV
-288 EDSMSNIVIL
+288 L
-298 SRDKDGALG
+298 SRAADRTLGDG
-307 NADSRLPSLSFRG
+307 DSSLPSLSFRG
-320 DIRTFLTSAT
+320 DIRTFLTQAS
-330 NLGSSADKDVV
+330 NLGGSTTNTVAT
-341 VISNSINKVPTVINT
+341 ISNSTNKVPTVINT
-356 SINGALSNGRATS
+356 SINGALSNGKATS

-387 LAEVTTDSFAQSYIK
+387 LAQGPTGNFAQSYIK
-402 HVITGKVLLTSVT
+402 NVITGEVFRTSVT
-415 SGTVAGD
+415 SGGEAGD
-422 DTTAQVSI
+422 ETSAQVSI

-441 TSFTSRALNLNSIG
+441 TSFTSRAFNLNSIG
-455 AGGTNAAIYRA
+455 AGGANTPIYRA
-466 DIEVSPPPLT
+466 DIDVPPPPLT

-487 AITART
+487 AITSRK
-493 ATFTLQKFADAS
+493 ATFTLQEFSDAN

-518 KYNVEIRSAR
+518 KYNVEIRLAR

-570 KYSPR
+570 KYSPK

>member
-1 MKRIFSALVVL
+1 MKIILSIIVAVCCVVH
-12 SCLVQT
+12 T

-28 QIVSTTIDKLAPSG
+28 QIVSTTIDGQAPSG
-42 PSQNSAI
+42 ASQNSAI

-68 DTNKRSDI
+68 DNNKFSDI
-76 FKSVKGVISLASK
+76 FKSVKGVLSLVSK
-89 SSSGGFPSG
+89 NNSGGFPSG

-110 DGGYAIV
+110 DGRYAIV

-123 DIVSGYT
+123 DLVSGYT
-130 PPESGSLNPTQIYMR
+130 PPQSGSLNPTQIYMR

-155 SRALDAARN
+155 SRALDADRN
-164 PVPLLGG
+164 PMPLSGG
-171 NGDSIF
+171 NGDSTA

-192 AFLSQA
+192 GFLSQA
-198 TDIARSD
+198 TNIALSAD
-205 DPVEGRIP
+205 VVGGLIP
-213 SIAPFGASV
+213 LMVPFGASV
-222 KIQLEGVAVVE
+222 KIQRDGLAVVE
-233 DIMTP
+233 DIRTP
-238 KIRPDADCFDLQL
+238 RIRPDADCFDLVL
-251 SGNGRYVAFSS
+251 SGNGSYLAFSS
-262 RARNLIPNEVYSG
+262 KATNLVPDEDFSG
-275 GFKQIFLIEFVRN
+275 EFRQVFLRDMGIEQTFV
-288 EDSMSNIVIL
+288 L
-298 SRDKDGALG
+298 SRAADGTLG
-307 NADSRLPSLSFRG
+307 DGDSYLPSLSFRG
-320 DIRTFLTSAT
+320 DIRTFLTQAS
-330 NLGSSADKDVV
+330 NLGGNTTNAVAT
-341 VISNSINKVPTVINT
+341 ISNSMNKVPTVINT

-369 AKISP
+369 ARISP

-387 LAEVTTDSFAQSYIK
+387 LAQGPTGNFAQSYIK
-402 HVITGKVLLTSVT
+402 NVITGEVFRTSVT
-415 SGTVAGD
+415 SGGVAGD
-422 DTTAQVSI
+422 DTSAQVSI

-441 TSFTSRALNLNSIG
+441 TSFTSRAFNLNSIG
-455 AGGTNAAIYRA
+455 AGGTNTPIYRA
-466 DIEVSPPPLT
+466 DIDVPPPPLT

-487 AITART
+487 AITSRK
-493 ATFTLQKFADAS
+493 ATFTLQEFSDAN

-518 KYNVEIRSAR
+518 KYNVEIRLTR
-528 PKTRIIRNTTRNQIT
+528 TKTRIIRNTTRNQIT

-570 KYSPR
+570 KYSPK

>member
-1 MKRIFSALVVL
+1 MKIILSIIVAVCCVVH
-12 SCLVQT
+12 T

-28 QIVSTTIDKLAPSG
+28 QIVSTTIDEQAPSG
-42 PSQNSAI
+42 ASQNSAI

-68 DTNKRSDI
+68 DNNKFSDI
-76 FKSVKGVISLASK
+76 FKSVKGVLSLVSK
-89 SSSGGFPSG
+89 NNSGGFPSG

-110 DGGYAIV
+110 DGRYAIV

-130 PPESGSLNPTQIYMR
+130 PPQSGSLNPTQIYMR

-155 SRALDAARN
+155 SRALDADRN
-164 PVPLLGG
+164 AMPLVGG
-171 NGDSIF
+171 SGDSTA

-192 AFLSQA
+192 GFLSQA
-198 TDIARSD
+198 TNIALPD
-205 DPVEGRIP
+205 DVAGGLMP
-213 SIAPFGASV
+213 SIAPFGAGV
-222 KIQLEGVAVVE
+222 KIQQDGPVVE
-233 DIMTP
+233 NIKTL
-238 KIRPDADCFDLQL
+238 KIRPDADCFDLVL
-251 SGNGRYVAFSS
+251 SGNGSYIAFSS
-262 RARNLIPNEVYSG
+262 KATNLVPDEDFSG
-275 GFKQIFLIEFVRN
+275 EFRQVFLRDMGIEQTFV
-288 EDSMSNIVIL
+288 L
-298 SRDKDGALG
+298 SRAADRTLGDG
-307 NADSRLPSLSFRG
+307 DSFLPSLSFRG
-320 DIRTFLTSAT
+320 DIRTFLTQAS
-330 NLGSSADKDVV
+330 NLGGSTTNTVAT
-341 VISNSINKVPTVINT
+341 ISNSTNKVPTVINT
-356 SINGALSNGRATS
+356 SINGAVSNGRATS

-387 LAEVTTDSFAQSYIK
+387 LAQGPTGSFAQSYIK
-402 HVITGKVLLTSVT
+402 NVITGEVFRTSVT
-415 SGTVAGD
+415 SGGVAGD
-422 DTTAQVSI
+422 DTSAQVSI

-441 TSFTSRALNLNSIG
+441 TSFTSRAFNLNSIG
-455 AGGTNAAIYRA
+455 AGGTNTPIYRA
-466 DIEVSPPPLT
+466 DIDVPPPPLT

-487 AITART
+487 AITSRK
-493 ATFTLQKFADAS
+493 ATFTLQEFSDAN
-505 IGSLSVGTFATSV
+505 IASLSVGTFATSV
-518 KYNVEIRSAR
+518 KYNVEIRLTTT
-528 PKTRIIRNTTRNQIT
+528 KTRIIRNTTRNQIT

-570 KYSPR
+570 KYSPK

>member
-1 MKRIFSALVVL
+1 MKIILSIIVAVCCVVH
-12 SCLVQT
+12 T

-28 QIVSTTIDKLAPSG
+28 QIVSTTIDGQAPSG
-42 PSQNSAI
+42 ASQNSAI

-54 IIVFSSEASNLVAD
+54 IIVFSSEASNLVAN
-68 DTNKRSDI
+68 DTNQLGDI
-76 FKSVKGVISLASK
+76 FKSVKGVLSLVSK
-89 SSSGGFPSG
+89 NNSGGFPSG

-130 PPESGSLNPTQIYMR
+130 PPQSGSLNPTQIYMR

-155 SRALDAARN
+155 SRALDANRN
-164 PVPLLGG
+164 PMPLSGG
-171 NGDSIF
+171 NGHSTA

-192 AFLSQA
+192 GFLSQA
-198 TDIARSD
+198 TNIALSAD
-205 DPVEGRIP
+205 VVGGLIP
-213 SIAPFGASV
+213 LMVPFGASV
-222 KIQLEGVAVVE
+222 KIQRDGLAVVE
-233 DIMTP
+233 DIRTP
-238 KIRPDADCFDLQL
+238 RIRPDADCFDLVL
-251 SGNGRYVAFSS
+251 SGNGSYLAFSS
-262 RARNLIPNEVYSG
+262 AATNLVRDEDFSG
-275 GFKQIFLIEFVRN
+275 GFKQVFLNSMGNEQTFV
-288 EDSMSNIVIL
+288 L
-298 SRDKDGALG
+298 SRAADGTLG
-307 NADSRLPSLSFRG
+307 NGDSSLPSLSFRG
-320 DIRTFLTSAT
+320 DIRTFLTQAS
-330 NLGSSADKDVV
+330 NLGGSTTNAVAT
-341 VISNSINKVPTVINT
+341 ISNSMNKVPTVINT

-369 AKISP
+369 ARISP

-387 LAEVTTDSFAQSYIK
+387 LAQGPTGNFAQSYIK
-402 HVITGKVLLTSVT
+402 NVITGEVFRTSVT
-415 SGTVAGD
+415 SGGVAGD
-422 DTTAQVSI
+422 DTSAQVSI

-441 TSFTSRALNLNSIG
+441 TSFTSRAFNLNSIG
-455 AGGTNAAIYRA
+455 AGGTNTPIYRA
-466 DIEVSPPPLT
+466 DIDVPPPPLT

-487 AITART
+487 AITSRK
-493 ATFTLQKFADAS
+493 ATFTLQEFSDAN

-518 KYNVEIRSAR
+518 KYNVEIRLTR
-528 PKTRIIRNTTRNQIT
+528 TKTRIIRNTTRNQIT

-570 KYSPR
+570 KYSPK

>member
-1 MKRIFSALVVL
+1 MKIIFSALVVL
-12 SCLVQT
+12 YCVVQT

-28 QIVSTTIDKLAPSG
+28 QIVSTTIDGQAPSG

-54 IIVFSSEASNLVAD
+54 IIVFSSEARNLVAD
-68 DTNKRSDI
+68 DNNQLADI
-76 FKSVKGVISLASK
+76 FKSVKGVISLVSRG
-89 SSSGGFPSG
+89 SSGGFPSG

-117 FASNAL
+117 FASNAR

-130 PPESGSLNPTQIYMR
+130 PPQSGSLNPTQIYMR
-145 LEPSGETILI
+145 LEPNGETILI
-155 SRALDAARN
+155 SRALDADRN
-164 PVPLLGG
+164 PMPLSGG
-171 NGDSIF
+171 NGDSTA

-192 AFLSQA
+192 GFLSQA
-198 TDIARSD
+198 TNIALSD
-205 DPVEGRIP
+205 GVAVGLMP
-213 SIAPFGASV
+213 SLAPFGASV
-222 KIQLEGVAVVE
+222 KVQRDGRNVVE
-233 DIMTP
+233 DIKTL
-238 KIRPDADCFDLQL
+238 KIWPDADCFDLVL
-251 SGNGRYVAFSS
+251 SGNGSYLAFSS
-262 RARNLIPNEVYSG
+262 AATNLVPNEDFSG
-275 GFKQIFLIEFVRN
+275 GFQQVFLRRMGTEQTFV
-288 EDSMSNIVIL
+288 L
-298 SRDKDGALG
+298 SRAADGTLG
-307 NADSRLPSLSFRG
+307 DGDSYLPSLSFRG
-320 DIRTFLTSAT
+320 DIRTFLTQAS
-330 NLGSSADKDVV
+330 NLGGSSTNAVAT
-341 VISNSINKVPTVINT
+341 ISNSTNKVPTVINT
-356 SINGALSNGRATS
+356 SINGALSNGKATS

-387 LAEVTTDSFAQSYIK
+387 LAQGPTGSFAQSYIK
-402 HVITGKVLLTSVT
+402 NVITGEVFRTSVT
-415 SGTVAGD
+415 SGGVAGD
-422 DTTAQVSI
+422 DTSAQVSI

-441 TSFTSRALNLNSIG
+441 MSFTSRAFNLNSIG
-455 AGGTNAAIYRA
+455 AGGTNTPIYRA
-466 DIEVSPPPLT
+466 DIDVPPPPLT

-487 AITART
+487 AITSRK
-493 ATFTLQKFADAS
+493 ATFTLQEFSDAN
-505 IGSLSVGTFATSV
+505 IGSLSAGTFATSV
-518 KYNVEIRSAR
+518 KYNVEIRLAR

-570 KYSPR
+570 KYSPK

>member
-1 MKRIFSALVVL
+1 MKIILSIIVAVCCVVHT
-12 SCLVQT
+12 V
-18 AEAQLTTTGA
+18 EAQLTTTGA
-28 QIVSTTIDKLAPSG
+28 QIVSTTIDGQAPIG
-42 PSQNSAI
+42 ASQNSAI

-68 DTNKRSDI
+68 DNNEFSDI
-76 FKSVKGVISLASK
+76 FKSVKGVISLVSK
-89 SSSGGFPSG
+89 SSSGAFPSG

-123 DIVSGYT
+123 DLVSGYT
-130 PPESGSLNPTQIYMR
+130 PPQSGSLNPTQIYMR

-155 SRALDAARN
+155 SRALDANRN
-164 PVPLLGG
+164 PMPLSGG
-171 NGDSIF
+171 NGDSRA

-192 AFLSQA
+192 GFLSQA
-198 TDIARSD
+198 TNISLPD
-205 DPVEGRIP
+205 DVAGGLMP
-213 SIAPFGASV
+213 SIAPFGAGV
-222 KIQLEGVAVVE
+222 KIQKDGPVVE
-233 DIMTP
+233 NIKTL
-238 KIRPDADCFDLQL
+238 KIRPDADCFDLVL
-251 SGNGRYVAFSS
+251 SGNGSYLAFSS
-262 RARNLIPNEVYSG
+262 AATNLVPNEDFSG
-275 GFKQIFLIEFVRN
+275 GFQQVFLRRMGIEQTFVISRAADGTLGDG
-288 EDSMSNIVIL
+288 DSY
-298 SRDKDGALG
+298 
-307 NADSRLPSLSFRG
+307 LPSLSFRG
-320 DIRTFLTSAT
+320 DIRTFLTQAS
-330 NLGSSADKDVV
+330 NLGGSTTNTVAT
-341 VISNSINKVPTVINT
+341 ISNSMNKVPAVINT
-356 SINGALSNGRATS
+356 SIDGAVSNGKATS

-387 LAEVTTDSFAQSYIK
+387 LAEGPTGSFAQSYIK
-402 HVITGKVLLTSVT
+402 NVITGEVLRTSVT
-415 SGTVAGD
+415 SSGVAGD
-422 DTTAQVSI
+422 ETSAQVSI

-441 TSFTSRALNLNSIG
+441 TSFTSRAFNLNSIG
-455 AGGTNAAIYRA
+455 AGGTNTPIYRA
-466 DIEVSPPPLT
+466 DIDVPPPPLT

-487 AITART
+487 AITARK
-493 ATFTLQKFADAS
+493 ATFTLQEFSDAN
-505 IGSLSVGTFATSV
+505 IGSLSAGTFATSV
-518 KYNVEIRSAR
+518 KYNVEIRLAR

-570 KYSPR
+570 KYSPK